1 MQKFKLEDFFRGWFI
16 GDFTPSIFRT
26 PNFEVGVLHHHK
38 DELWPAHYQKV
49 ATEFN
54 VLLSGSLSIN
64 NEIIL
69 PGEIFIIEPLEI
81 AVPIFHEDC
90 KVLCIKVPSLP
101 NDKFE
106 VYKS

>member
-1 MQKFKLEDFFRGWFI
+1 MQRFKLEDFIRGWFI

-38 DELWPAHYQKV
+38 GELWPAHYQKV

-64 NEIIL
+64 NELIL
-69 PGEIFIIEPLEI
+69 VGEIFIIEPLEV

-101 NDKFE
+101 NDKYE
-106 VYKS
+106 V

>member
-1 MQKFKLEDFFRGWFI
+1 MQRFKLEDFIRGWFI

-26 PNFEVGVLHHHK
+26 QNFEVGVLHHQK
-38 DELWPAHYQKV
+38 GELWPAHYQKF

-64 NEIIL
+64 NELIL
-69 PGEIFIIEPLEI
+69 VGEIFIIEPMEV

-90 KVLCIKVPSLP
+90 KVLCIKIPSLP
-101 NDKFE
+101 NDKYE
-106 VYKS
+106 I

>member
-1 MQKFKLEDFFRGWFI
+1 MQKFKLEDFIRGWFI

-64 NEIIL
+64 NQLIL
-69 PGEIFIIEPLEI
+69 VGEIFIIEPLEI
-81 AVPIFHEDC
+81 AEPIFHEDC

-106 VYKS
+106 V

>member
-1 MQKFKLEDFFRGWFI
+1 MQKFKLEDFVRGWFI